1 METPTIL
8 EIGKHILNYSLGLD
22 WTFIISFIL
31 LAYGAIH
38 VKEKENLKIETR
50 YLVALVGLVYSV
62 ILFFIRNY
70 NLQQVDALFQSFIF
84 ALVFHKLLID
94 KVLGYARDVLF
105 PKAEKNN

>member
-1 METPTIL
+1 METPTIF
-8 EIGKHILNYSLGLD
+8 EIGKHILNYALSLD

-50 YLVALVGLVYSV
+50 YLVALVGLIYGIALYFVRS
-62 ILFFIRNY
+62 Y
-70 NLQQVDALFQSFIF
+70 NLQQVDVVFQSFIF

-94 KVLGYARDVLF
+94 KVLTYVRNVLF
-105 PKAEKNN
+105 PKTDKGN